1 MRPEL
6 VRRAGASASVVLLL
20 VLTAAS
26 AACAQDQPRTPDSGQ
41 ARGRRPG
48 LWMPNDEGGPCPA
61 EGPRA
66 APRPGANEPPGFQP
80 FAHYDACA
88 FPGRGRDLGMWATER
103 RPMALMQDPEAPGS
117 PPGVIL
123 TRYSRGLLAGRA
135 PVYWNGWDEGGAAA
149 EKQAFY
155 LSMWI
160 KIVGQDF
167 EAAPAVTKLG
177 FIGYG
182 AEPHRAVNQ
191 GFFGIPSGRQ
201 ATVGRAFQLAFFQQ
215 GHVDHETRQ
224 NVDRRPLMTAG
235 TWHHW
240 EAVLRLNR
248 PGQANGELAFWID
261 GCKIIHSTTMRFVD
275 REHPHGFTMY
285 TWNPTWGGMGG
296 TRTREDRILIDDVYL
311 SGVPYRPDRD

>member
-1 MRPEL
+1 MMHGTGSGALL
-6 VRRAGASASVVLLL
+6 VTLALLGASG
-20 VLTAAS
+20 
-26 AACAQDQPRTPDSGQ
+26 ACAQDQPRSPEAGEG
-41 ARGRRPG
+41 RGRRPG
-48 LWMPNDEGGPCPA
+48 LWLPTDEGGPCPA
-61 EGPRA
+61 DAPRA
-66 APRPGANEPPGFQP
+66 APRPGEHEPPGFTV

-88 FPGRGRDLGMWATER
+88 FPGRGRDLGMWATEK
-103 RPMALMQDPEAPGS
+103 RPMALMRDAEAPGS

-135 PVYWNGWDEGGAAA
+135 PVYWNGCDERGGAA

-155 LSMWI
+155 LSLWI

-182 AEPHRAVNQ
+182 TEPSRAVNQ

-215 GHVDHETRQ
+215 GHVDHESRQ
-224 NVDRRPLMTAG
+224 NIDRRPLMTVGA
-235 TWHHW
+235 WHRW
-240 EAVLRLNR
+240 EAVLRLNS
-248 PGQANGELAFWID
+248 PGQANGELTFWID
-261 GCKIIHSTTMRFVD
+261 GYKIIQYNNMRFVD

-285 TWNPTWGGMGG
+285 T
-296 TRTREDRILIDDVYL
+296 
-311 SGVPYRPDRD
+311 

>member
-1 MRPEL
+1 MMHGTGSGALL
-6 VRRAGASASVVLLL
+6 VTLALLGASG
-20 VLTAAS
+20 
-26 AACAQDQPRTPDSGQ
+26 ACAQDQPRSPEAGEG
-41 ARGRRPG
+41 RGRRPG
-48 LWMPNDEGGPCPA
+48 LWLPTDEGGPCPA
-61 EGPRA
+61 DAPRA
-66 APRPGANEPPGFQP
+66 APRPGEHEPPGFTV

-88 FPGRGRDLGMWATER
+88 FPGRGRDLGMWATEK
-103 RPMALMQDPEAPGS
+103 RPMALMRDADAPGS

-135 PVYWNGWDEGGAAA
+135 PVYWNGWDERGGAA

-155 LSMWI
+155 LSLWI

-182 AEPHRAVNQ
+182 TEPSRAVNQ

-215 GHVDHETRQ
+215 GHVDHESRQ
-224 NVDRRPLMTAG
+224 NIDRRPLMTVGA
-235 TWHHW
+235 WHRW
-240 EAVLRLNR
+240 EAVLRLNS
-248 PGQANGELAFWID
+248 PGQANGELTFWID
-261 GCKIIHSTTMRFVD
+261 GYKIIQYNNMRFVD

-311 SGVPYRPDRD
+311 SGLPYQPARD